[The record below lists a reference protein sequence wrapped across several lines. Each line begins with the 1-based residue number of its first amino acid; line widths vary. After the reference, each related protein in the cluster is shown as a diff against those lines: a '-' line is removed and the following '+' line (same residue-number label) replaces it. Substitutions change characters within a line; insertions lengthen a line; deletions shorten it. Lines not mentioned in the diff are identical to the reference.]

1 MYYIDM
7 EFEWDPEKSKSN
19 LKKHGISF
27 EEAKEIFL
35 VPFAKLHDLG
45 IVRYQP
51 ARSPHEAWT
60 RIAAPITVLHA
71 R

>member
-1 MYYIDM
+1 V
-7 EFEWDPEKSKSN
+7 
-19 LKKHGISF
+19 
-27 EEAKEIFL
+27 
-35 VPFAKLHDLG
+35 VPLAKLHDLG

-51 ARSPHEAWT
+51 ARSPDEAWT